1 MNEVMEGL
9 KQLFLTVLTFSAYAA
24 AIAFVVMAVRA
35 LLGKKLPALFS
46 CALWGIVMLRLLLPV
61 PLPLP
66 SVFDMMPVSAA
77 QNVIA
82 PGIQSTPDSVDMKD
96 LSEATANRYEPLQQ
110 QNARVHAGQYTDST
124 KSIQTRSFDAI
135 AVAAMLWFAGI
146 FVLVVRTTVVYAISR
161 RKLNSAMP
169 LGRSGFVSLCAA
181 QMGTRYTGDMYL
193 SDVSRVP
200 VLFGLLHPRI
210 ILPAS
215 AARMTDEELKHVV
228 LHELAH
234 KKRGDMGV
242 KALWSLLLF
251 VNWFNPVLWLADR
264 LLARDIEC
272 ACDEKVIRILGP
284 ESKKAYA
291 LSLLNAALDSNPK
304 AETNE
309 TLAFAKGGVK
319 HRIENVLNFKKA
331 GRAVTAV
338 SLAIVLLL
346 SAALLTACQPTPEKP
361 VVMGKA
367 DNTLESALAATAV
380 PTDSPAQ
387 SDETDSAAHM
397 ITKEHWTDSTAS
409 KLTTVTIDADVF
421 VPNVSAYPVF
431 EVAPIVV
438 DRQLAEKFVNYA
450 SKDAIEI
457 HNGDSSSKDNLE
469 EGIVWLQNQITKTKA
484 GHQDPDDELTIEERL
499 ASLNKQLEECQAEYA
514 KVIAEGDTTG
524 DPLDYTFEPELGFPE
539 RTQVCFTAEM
549 KDGSSRL
556 IRFERCN
563 DGGGP
568 TFSLLSVMDVDT
580 FMQRQGKPV
589 SSEEARKAATAAVD
603 ALDIGQF
610 VLARESENGLNNE
623 LVFYKLYDGIPVTS
637 IPASQGNSSGVC
649 TEEELTYNFVLW
661 DEILRVYVNN
671 TGVILIEWT
680 SPCDV
685 IRTVNEN
692 VELKP
697 FDEIKQIFKQQIL
710 YHVYEED
717 GKADTL
723 KINQVRLG
731 YMAVPEKGD
740 ISNYR
745 MIPVWDFIG
754 PSFSDEEY
762 AKITDPKNNEEGATV
777 IPNEDISYLTVNA
790 IDGSIID
797 RNLGY

>member
-1 MNEVMEGL
+1 MNDVMESL

-124 KSIQTRSFDAI
+124 KSIQARSFDAI

-169 LGRSGFVSLCAA
+169 LGRSGFVGLCAA

-215 AARMTDEELKHVV
+215 AARMTDEALKHVV

-251 VNWFNPVLWLADR
+251 INWFNPVLWLADR
-264 LLARDIEC
+264 LLARDMER

-291 LSLLNAALDSNPK
+291 LSLLKSALDVCPQTG
-304 AETNE
+304 TNE

-361 VVMGKA
+361 VVAQRAEIEEKIEATVAPVEKYNAPKTWTDMVDMKGSPVEVTINAAVHVPDVDSFPIYKAEKASFTQNMIDSLMDEFVQGRNVFFIDYQETKAELEDQLIEAKRGQLIDGEYVMTEDSKRAVEDLQKRIDKAPETVDRSEQYITDFTLNEDGSGFHGTVELGDKGKGIVSATANEFSFTNGWYPAPESQLIQQYGNGVEGNMKISEEEAVQAAQVCLDKFGIDYMAPAIIEKALFYTTTNLDTEVKKA
-367 DNTLESALAATAV
+367 DAESKGYLIEFVRDFNGIASEPFKGQGYHSGEEFSYMAPWTPELLKIYV
-380 PTDSPAQ
+380 
-387 SDETDSAAHM
+387 DEDANVQHF
-397 ITKEHWTDSTAS
+397 EWRNPL
-409 KLTTVTIDADVF
+409 KLTECVSENAPLMGFDDMKEKIKEQLFYTCSFFNGYEDMSMEVQDIDLKMTLIGVKDHPDEAMY
-421 VPNVSAYPVF
+421 VPAWVISYVRK
-431 EVAPIVV
+431 IS
-438 DRQLAEKFVNYA
+438 VNYTDDFGNHITEQED
-450 SKDAIEI
+450 DAY
-457 HNGDSSSKDNLE
+457 
-469 EGIVWLQNQITKTKA
+469 IV
-484 GHQDPDDELTIEERL
+484 
-499 ASLNKQLEECQAEYA
+499 
-514 KVIAEGDTTG
+514 
-524 DPLDYTFEPELGFPE
+524 LDA
-539 RTQVCFTAEM
+539 V
-549 KDGSSRL
+549 
-556 IRFERCN
+556 
-563 DGGGP
+563 DGGSVRP
-568 TFSLLSVMDVDT
+568 FSAS
-580 FMQRQGKPV
+580 MQAV
-589 SSEEARKAATAAVD
+589 S
-603 ALDIGQF
+603 
-610 VLARESENGLNNE
+610 E
-623 LVFYKLYDGIPVTS
+623 L
-637 IPASQGNSSGVC
+637 
-649 TEEELTYNFVLW
+649 
-661 DEILRVYVNN
+661 
-671 TGVILIEWT
+671 
-680 SPCDV
+680 
-685 IRTVNEN
+685 
-692 VELKP
+692 
-697 FDEIKQIFKQQIL
+697 
-710 YHVYEED
+710 ED
-717 GKADTL
+717 
-723 KINQVRLG
+723 
-731 YMAVPEKGD
+731 
-740 ISNYR
+740 
-745 MIPVWDFIG
+745 
-754 PSFSDEEY
+754 
-762 AKITDPKNNEEGATV
+762 
-777 IPNEDISYLTVNA
+777 
-790 IDGSIID
+790 
-797 RNLGY
+797 